1 MKGKKALNFTL
12 IAAFTAFAIGISTLP
27 STAAA
32 GTKPVALIIAQGG
45 LGDQSYNDLAY
56 AGFKK
61 ALAKTGLKGSPV
73 ESQDVVGQATQILE
87 SASQGDYGLA
97 ISLEYA
103 HADPMTAVAAKHPE
117 MLYSVIN
124 NEAKGAN
131 VINVLFQEQEASYLA
146 GALAAM
152 MTSVKGNKKI
162 NSQRVIGAIG
172 GYKSAGIDK
181 FIAGYMQGA
190 RSVDPSIKVLIAYS
204 NSFGDPAKGK
214 QLADAMFARG
224 ADIVYAIAGG
234 TGAGVIQA
242 AKASNHY
249 AIGVDTDQDGM
260 APGYVLTSMVKHVD
274 VLVNTLITQYAAGTL
289 VPGKTMSVGMGDGA
303 VGLTSFKYTKKDI
316 PASFLV
322 RIAKMKKDIIDG
334 NINPWNVYTQGYP
347 KWYKSS

>member
-1 MKGKKALNFTL
+1 
-12 IAAFTAFAIGISTLP
+12 
-27 STAAA
+27 
-32 GTKPVALIIAQGG
+32 
-45 LGDQSYNDLAY
+45 
-56 AGFKK
+56 
-61 ALAKTGLKGSPV
+61 
-73 ESQDVVGQATQILE
+73 
-87 SASQGDYGLA
+87 
-97 ISLEYA
+97 
-103 HADPMTAVAAKHPE
+103 
-117 MLYSVIN
+117 
-124 NEAKGAN
+124 
-131 VINVLFQEQEASYLA
+131 
-146 GALAAM
+146 
-152 MTSVKGNKKI
+152 
-162 NSQRVIGAIG
+162 
-172 GYKSAGIDK
+172 
-181 FIAGYMQGA
+181 MQGA

-242 AKASNHY
+242 AKASNRY

-316 PASFLV
+316 PAAFLA